1 MKVASFLVLGL
12 LLSLVPACKGSDNAP
27 AGQGSDAQPSA
38 LPASTST
45 AATVATASAPTA
57 PGAAAG
63 SVFAGK
69 LTPAMVAAYTSPPGL
84 FGMTADAAIAAVSAK
99 LGKAT
104 AQDEGKVAWA
114 AADDTTCRSFS
125 IRLSGASVT
134 SASSAPEVKAAAF
147 GEQWGKICL
156 LEAGISPKRREYT
169 GKTMTVAELVA
180 SKPSDQAVRVRGVL
194 SKPRPAES
202 SGASFLLTDEASPT
216 ASRSCNL
223 ELGAVSPK
231 AFDGKTVVVE
241 CASTACNHCF
251 FVK

>member
-1 MKVASFLVLGL
+1 MKVASLVVVGL
-12 LLSLVPACKGSDNAP
+12 LLSIVPACKGSDNAP
-27 AGQGSDAQPSA
+27 AGQGSDAQ
-38 LPASTST
+38 ASSSPGATS
-45 AATVATASAPTA
+45 ASAKAASPATSA
-57 PGAAAG
+57 SGAAAG
-63 SVFAGK
+63 PVFAGK
-69 LTPAMVAAYTSPPGL
+69 LTPAMVAAYTSPPGI
-84 FGMTADAAIAAVSAK
+84 FGMTADAAIAAVSSK
-99 LGKAT
+99 LGKPT

-114 AADDTTCRSFS
+114 AADDTTCRSYS

-134 SASSAPEVKAAAF
+134 SASSPPAVKAADF

-156 LEAGISPKRREYT
+156 LEAGVSPKRRELT

-180 SKPSDQAVRVRGVL
+180 SKSSDQAVRVRGVL

-202 SGASFLLTDEASPT
+202 SGASFLLTDEASPA

>member
-1 MKVASFLVLGL
+1 MKVASLVVLGL
-12 LLSLVPACKGSDNAP
+12 LLPIVPACKGSDNAP
-27 AGQGSDAQPSA
+27 AGQGSDAQ
-38 LPASTST
+38 ASSSSGATS
-45 AATVATASAPTA
+45 ASAKAASPATSA
-57 PGAAAG
+57 SGAAAG
-63 SVFAGK
+63 PVFAGK
-69 LTPAMVAAYTSPPGL
+69 LTPAMIAAYTSPPGL
-84 FGMTADAAIAAVSAK
+84 FGMTADAAIAAVSSK
-99 LGKAT
+99 LGKPT

-114 AADDTTCRSFS
+114 AADDTTCRSYS

-134 SASSAPEVKAAAF
+134 SASSPPAVKAADF

-156 LEAGISPKRREYT
+156 LEAGVSPKRREYT

-180 SKPSDQAVRVRGVL
+180 SKSSDQPVRVRGVL

-202 SGASFLLTDEASPT
+202 SGASFLLTDEATPT

-231 AFDGKTVVVE
+231 AFDGKAVVVE
-241 CASTACNHCF
+241 CAGTGCNHCF

>member
-1 MKVASFLVLGL
+1 MKVASFVVLGL

-27 AGQGSDAQPSA
+27 AGQGSDAQSSSSSGA
-38 LPASTST
+38 
-45 AATVATASAPTA
+45 ASASAKAASPATSA
-57 PGAAAG
+57 SGASAG
-63 SVFAGK
+63 PVFAGK
-69 LTPAMVAAYTSPPGL
+69 LTPALVAAYTSPPGL

-99 LGKAT
+99 LGKPT

-114 AADDTTCRSFS
+114 AADDTTCRSYA

-134 SASSAPEVKAAAF
+134 SASSPPAVKAADF

-156 LEAGISPKRREYT
+156 LEAGISPKRREFT

>member
-57 PGAAAG
+57 PGASAG
-63 SVFAGK
+63 TVFAGK

-194 SKPRPAES
+194 SRPRPAES

>member
-1 MKVASFLVLGL
+1 MKVASFVVLGL
-12 LLSLVPACKGSDNAP
+12 LLSTVPACKGSDNAP
-27 AGQGSDAQPSA
+27 AGQGSDAQ
-38 LPASTST
+38 ASSSSG
-45 AATVATASAPTA
+45 AASASAKAASPATSA
-57 PGAAAG
+57 SGAAAG
-63 SVFAGK
+63 PVFAGK
-69 LTPAMVAAYTSPPGL
+69 LTPAMVGAYTSPPGL

-99 LGKAT
+99 LGKPT